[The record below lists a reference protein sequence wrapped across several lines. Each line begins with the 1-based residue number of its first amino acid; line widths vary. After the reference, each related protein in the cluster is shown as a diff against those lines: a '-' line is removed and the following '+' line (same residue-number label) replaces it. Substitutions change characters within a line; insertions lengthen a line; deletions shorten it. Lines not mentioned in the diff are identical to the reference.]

1 MTHEQAL
8 SVLAQAS
15 AQARLT
21 AQEHG
26 LVQQALNVLSGI
38 LPQDDMDRVQQGE
51 DNG

>member
-1 MTHEQAL
+1 MTPEQAL

-21 AQEHG
+21 AQEHAM
-26 LVQQALNVLSGI
+26 VQQALTVIQGLLTEDEAMVG
-38 LPQDDMDRVQQGE
+38 DQGE